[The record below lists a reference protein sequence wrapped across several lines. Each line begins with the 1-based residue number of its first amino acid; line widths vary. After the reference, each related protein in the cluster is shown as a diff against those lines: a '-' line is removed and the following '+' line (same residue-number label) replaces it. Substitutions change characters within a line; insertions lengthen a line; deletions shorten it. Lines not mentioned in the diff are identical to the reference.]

1 MKHMNKVKKYGAGI
15 AALGATNFAMAAVDT
30 AAIVTE
36 IEGNEAG
43 MTSVGTA
50 MLGLVVIVVLFTM
63 VRRVLK

>member
-1 MKHMNKVKKYGAGI
+1 MKNMNKAKKYGVGL

-30 AAIVTE
+30 AGIVTA